1 MEQKRSFPGVSQRLS
16 NTYHQPQIPLEAI
29 RVFEAAARHLGFSAA
44 AEELGVTQS
53 AVSQRVKGLE
63 ATLGVSLFQR
73 LPQGLRLTEAGQ
85 TYLLDVR
92 PALQRLHAASGR
104 AFARRRSQLPTA
116 KRVLAIGTTSSIGLL
131 CLAPHFVGFRDAF
144 PGVTLRI
151 ETSME
156 LVNPAEAGLDCCLR
170 YGAGQWLG
178 VAADCLAS
186 EDLFPI
192 CAPDLARS
200 GAPFGITE
208 LGTLPLIHDLGPITW
223 VEWFAMFGVS
233 LPQRAE
239 ELAVTDSTLAQ
250 QAAIDGMGVALGRS
264 RLAAQELKAGR
275 LIQPV
280 RQSVASPFSYFLVRP
295 MTRRTDPMLRD
306 FEDWLRVTVFSGCI
320 IDGS

>member
-1 MEQKRSFPGVSQRLS
+1 
-16 NTYHQPQIPLEAI
+16 
-29 RVFEAAARHLGFSAA
+29 
-44 AEELGVTQS
+44 VTQS

-73 LPQGLRLTEAGQ
+73 LPQELRLTEAGQ

-116 KRVLAIGTTSSIGLL
+116 KHVLAIGTTSSIGLL

-200 GAPFGITE
+200 GVPFGVTE

-223 VEWFAMFGVS
+223 VEWFAMFDVS
-233 LPQRAE
+233 LPQGAE
-239 ELAVTDSTLAQ
+239 ELAVTDSALAQ
-250 QAAIDGMGVALGRS
+250 RAAIDGMGVALGRS

-280 RQSVASPFSYFLVRP
+280 RESVVSPFSYFLVRP
-295 MTRRTDPMLRD
+295 LARRTDPLLRD
-306 FEDWLRVTVFSGCI
+306 FEEWLRATVFSG
-320 IDGS
+320 DGA